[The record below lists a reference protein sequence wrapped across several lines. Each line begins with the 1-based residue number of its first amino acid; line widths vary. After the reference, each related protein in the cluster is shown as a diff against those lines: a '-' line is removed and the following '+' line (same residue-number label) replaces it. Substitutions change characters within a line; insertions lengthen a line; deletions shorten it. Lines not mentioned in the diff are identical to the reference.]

1 MKENK
6 RKYWSESE
14 INLLIENYSD
24 NFNSELVKILN
35 RSESS
40 IYNMANNLGLKKSKT
55 HISKCIS
62 KRNKMVGRDLTY
74 DLIVNIAKKYKT
86 RSELQKK
93 DPSVYTSLRRNGLL
107 DEACSHMVIKN
118 FSIPQIILKKIIEVL
133 VTNDVTYNDRSV
145 LNPYEIDVYLPTL
158 KLGFEYN
165 GKGWHKDNLNDVKKR
180 KIADNLGITIITIS
194 ERNRNYIDDI
204 KTQLKENL
212 KQISLLCNKE
222 INESDV
228 DLVDIGDVYSEIY
241 SKEDLKK
248 IVDNYT
254 SFKEFYNNEKTVY
267 RIVSKLGLIDEYTKN
282 MCCRRKKRN
291 ESEVIEII
299 NKYTYLGDLIKSDP
313 STYQFVMKNKLYHL
327 IKHLKRKI
335 N

>member
-194 ERNRNYIDDI
+194 ERN
-204 KTQLKENL
+204 T
-212 KQISLLCNKE
+212 
-222 INESDV
+222 
-228 DLVDIGDVYSEIY
+228 
-241 SKEDLKK
+241 
-248 IVDNYT
+248 
-254 SFKEFYNNEKTVY
+254 
-267 RIVSKLGLIDEYTKN
+267 
-282 MCCRRKKRN
+282 
-291 ESEVIEII
+291 
-299 NKYTYLGDLIKSDP
+299 
-313 STYQFVMKNKLYHL
+313 
-327 IKHLKRKI
+327 
-335 N
+335 